1 MLLSWRLWRAIFH
14 NSLYEFP
21 VLVRSPDGKR
31 EPADLSSYKS
41 RMAIGG
47 WLLVMAFILLLY
59 PSVLPTLCIFLFM
72 TLVLFGGTLSGWA
85 AATRIAKTIFREQE
99 KARYDL
105 LLLTPPGVLGVH
117 WAIVT
122 RNLRDDRLLRWL
134 RWLPSGFFI
143 FVGFLLF
150 GLLIGIITTSFLW
163 LLNDSVLGFSALFQV
178 SAGLLVLGIL
188 YADYLQSVVMGVLIG
203 ILLPTYAKTQ
213 AENSAYALASACF
226 FSVQALYYLIF
237 GFVGLWL
244 TVQVIVPA
252 LVQGR
257 QFIAVIVLAI
267 SLAVMFASREI
278 VVRWLWRQ
286 AEQRLQ
292 FDALDSGVRT

>member
-21 VLVRSPDGKR
+21 VLVRSPEGQPETTILAWYRSK
-31 EPADLSSYKS
+31 AGVGALLLIS
-41 RMAIGG
+41 ALAL
-47 WLLVMAFILLLY
+47 LLVPALLPLLLILLFMLLV
-59 PSVLPTLCIFLFM
+59 VLA
-72 TLVLFGGTLSGWA
+72 GTLSGWT

-143 FVGFLLF
+143 FIAFLLF
-150 GLLIGIITTSFLW
+150 GLLIGIVTTSFLW
-163 LLNDSVLGFSALFQV
+163 LLNDALLGFSALFQV
-178 SAGLLVLGIL
+178 SAGLLVITIL
-188 YADYLQSVVMGVLIG
+188 YTDYLQSVVLGVLVG
-203 ILLPTYAKTQ
+203 ILLPTYARTQ

-226 FSVQALYYLIF
+226 FTVQATYYLVF
-237 GFVGLWL
+237 GLSGLWL
-244 TVQVIVPA
+244 TAQVILPA

-257 QFIAVIVLAI
+257 QVIAVIVLAI
-267 SLAVMFASREI
+267 CLAVMFASREI
-278 VVRWLWRQ
+278 AVRWLWRQ
-286 AEQRLQ
+286 AEERLQ
-292 FDALDSGVRT
+292 FDALDSGVRA

>member
-41 RMAIGG
+41 RVAIGG

>member
-41 RMAIGG
+41 RLAIGG

-72 TLVLFGGTLSGWA
+72 TLVLFGGTLSGWT